1 MRELDEDQEDLGSRA
16 EGHDWGF
23 HTALSQTCRTRSL
36 VIVVGKP
43 PGT

>member
-1 MRELDEDQEDLGSRA
+1 MRELDEDQEDLGDRA

-23 HTALSQTCRTRSL
+23 HTALSQACRTRSL
-36 VIVVGKP
+36 LIGKP